1 MSIRWVIPDKKLSAT
16 SLASL
21 STRLV
26 DRVAA
31 AVPRRGASRATAI
44 ASQAQAWWLAT
55 LNEGLPAHDP
65 PLPVRDE
72 AIFLLHTAAEIEHSL
87 LVQYLYAAY
96 SLKPSDEVPDHAE
109 EVTRWRETLKNI
121 AKEEMGHLM
130 TVQNLLLLLGAPL
143 NFERQDTPF
152 RFGLYPFPFRL
163 EALSKDSLAKY
174 VLAEKPEDPTNQL
187 LTKKQVKELR
197 TRAKLGRVTVVNRVG
212 ALYAKVLMLF
222 SEPNDANLTMLRGM
236 LPGLEA
242 EFDKRLGPDDLL
254 PADSPGLLLQ
264 APTDDWSRSDD
275 DLKVFVPPVKDRAQA
290 RAALLQIMEQGE
302 AGSGTPEGEMSHFQ
316 RFWKLYQEFPD
327 RSGRNAG
334 TATRRVAVNP
344 NTLLNP
350 PASKKSGNITNA
362 RTRSWA
368 ELFNLRYRLVLD
380 VLAHYLQVTP
390 VESSQFAAK
399 RGVLGEKAITEMLW
413 LTALADK
420 LTGMDRSATLRK
432 GKAGPPFELP
442 DSMALPHRDEEL
454 WRWHLK
460 QHEEIDRLVNAL
472 SQTETIE
479 NQTFLAGLKLPD
491 DEKARMLA
499 FATGTPSNGGGSD
512 GGDGGSTTTSFQRD
526 IKPLFRP
533 IDVAHMR
540 FALDLSNYDD
550 VKANSQGVLDR
561 LTGIGGN
568 RMPPPPDPAWPQN
581 KIDLFERWIQ
591 QGHPA

>member
-1 MSIRWVIPDKKLSAT
+1 MSIRWVIPDTKLSMASLT
-16 SLASL
+16 SLPAGP
-21 STRLV
+21 
-26 DRVAA
+26 VAGRA
-31 AVPRRGASRATAI
+31 AVPRRRADRAAAPAAT
-44 ASQAQAWWLAT
+44 QAWWLAT

-72 AIFLLHTAAEIEHSL
+72 AIFLLHTAAEIEHAL
-87 LVQYLYAAY
+87 LAQYLYAAY
-96 SLKPSDEVPDHAE
+96 SLKSSDEVPDHAE
-109 EVTRWRETLKNI
+109 EVTRWRDTLLNI

-143 NFERQDTPF
+143 NFEREDAPF

-163 EALSKDSLAKY
+163 EPLGKESLAKY
-174 VLAEKPEDPTNQL
+174 VLAEKPVDPANQL

-197 TRAKLGRVTVVNRVG
+197 TRAKLGGVAVVNRVG

-222 SEPNDANLTMLRGM
+222 SESNDANLATLRGM

-264 APTDDWSRSDD
+264 APTDEWSRNSD

-302 AGSGTPEGEMSHFQ
+302 AGSGTPEGEISHFQ

-327 RSGRNAG
+327 RSEKKAW

-350 PASKKSGNITNA
+350 PTSKKSGNITNLL
-362 RTRSWA
+362 TRAWA

-390 VESSQFAAK
+390 VEAPQFVQK
-399 RGVLGEKAITEMLW
+399 RGFLGGKAITEMFW

-420 LTGMDRSATLRK
+420 LTTMDRGAASRT

-442 DSMALPHRDEEL
+442 DSMALPHRDEES

-460 QHEEIDRLVNAL
+460 QHEEFDRLVAAL
-472 SQTETIE
+472 SPQETAE
-479 NQTFLAGLKLPD
+479 NQQFLSGLQLPD
-491 DEKARMLA
+491 DEKAQMLT
-499 FATGTPSNGGGSD
+499 FATATPSNGAGGSA
-512 GGDGGSTTTSFQRD
+512 TTSFQRD
-526 IKPLFRP
+526 IKTLFRP

-561 LTGIGGN
+561 LKGIGGN
-568 RMPPPPDPAWPQN
+568 RMPPPPAPAWPQDQ
-581 KIDLFERWIQ
+581 IDLFERWIQ